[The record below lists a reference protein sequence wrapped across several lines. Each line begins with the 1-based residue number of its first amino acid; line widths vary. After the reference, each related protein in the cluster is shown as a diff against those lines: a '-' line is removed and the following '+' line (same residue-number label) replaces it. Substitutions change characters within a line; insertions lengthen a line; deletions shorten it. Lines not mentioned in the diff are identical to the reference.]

1 MQYII
6 DNCANVQCTEKLT
19 MNIHYVSLQ
28 YNKLQHKQDAGI
40 IILSIS
46 LISLAYTL
54 SHTAVIFKRRNGI
67 TCTAVLNISVQS
79 RVK

>member
-46 LISLAYTL
+46 LTHL
-54 SHTAVIFKRRNGI
+54 SCIHA
-67 TCTAVLNISVQS
+67 QS
-79 RVK
+79 HSSYFQKEKWNNVHSSAEHFGPK